1 MDRPNRKLGEPL
13 SSYEHRRAE
22 YIRFLRSRKHG
33 PLSPAVVERVTEV
46 VREVPVDR
54 VVTKYVTDPATLAR
68 LAELEAALAAK
79 KADID
84 ERISMPRLDTKTM
97 PEAVRVLIQSESK
110 TVDELIQEYADLTNL
125 IMQGLAT
132 EAQRARQQKLH
143 SIVQWSQS
151 QNA

>member
-1 MDRPNRKLGEPL
+1 
-13 SSYEHRRAE
+13 
-22 YIRFLRSRKHG
+22 
-33 PLSPAVVERVTEV
+33 V

-68 LAELEAALAAK
+68 LAELEAALTAK

-97 PEAVRVLIQSESK
+97 PEVVRNLIQSESK

-125 IMQGLAT
+125 IMMPGLDE
-132 EAQRARQQKLH
+132 EAQRARRQRQQKLH